1 MKEVKQIKMDIDKEN
16 LLIIL
21 SDYFSEKLGRNV
33 NVDCNVTIKHVSYG
47 YDDCEAVPD
56 IVFFIKE
63 VISNGKVT
71 ATTTTY
77 LDQNDL
83 EEAIK
88 DYVSSSDYEFESFK
102 YKGGVRLAGYF
113 RDEYEEAYFE
123 GLDVKLKEKAMQR
136 RLR

>member
-21 SDYFSEKLGRNV
+21 SDYFSEKLG
-33 NVDCNVTIKHVSYG
+33 
-47 YDDCEAVPD
+47 DDCEAVPD